1 MGQFLKP
8 LEDLNKEISEV
19 TAHKLTTQI
28 PVRESNDEIDVLAKS
43 FNTMIAR
50 LDDVF
55 QSQKDFTASASHE
68 IRTPITRMAFQL
80 ENLIKFEQ
88 HSPETLS
95 SLKQIQRDVYQL
107 SDLTNSL
114 LLLTKFDKENIQSI
128 YEEVRIDEVIFESFE
143 AVEKSYPKLK
153 MDFLFPKILLKMLL

>member
-1 MGQFLKP
+1 
-8 LEDLNKEISEV
+8 
-19 TAHKLTTQI
+19 
-28 PVRESNDEIDVLAKS
+28 
-43 FNTMIAR
+43 MIAR

-80 ENLIKFEQ
+80 ENLIKFEK

-95 SLKQIQRDVYQL
+95 SLQQIQRDVYQL
-107 SDLTNSL
+107 SDLTHSL

-128 YEEVRIDEVIFESFE
+128 YEEVRIDEVIFEAFE
-143 AVEKSYPKLK
+143 GVEKVIRSLN
-153 MDFLFPKILLKMLL
+153 LIS